1 MQVFHGKGASFIEFE
16 QQVRLWMQ
24 MTEMEPPKR
33 AAALVVH
40 MNSTARQVCLAVA
53 GDHIAKNNGAEHVV
67 NTIYREVARFLQFR
81 RTGQTTDENIAEFD
95 F

>member
-1 MQVFHGKGASFIEFE
+1 
-16 QQVRLWMQ
+16 
-24 MTEMEPPKR
+24 MTNMEPSKR

-40 MNSTARQVCLAVA
+40 MNSRARQACLAVA

-67 NTIYREVARFLQFR
+67 NTLRDYFAPATADTIYREVARFLQFR
-81 RTGQTTDENIAEFD
+81 WTGQTTDEYIAEFD

>member
-67 NTIYREVARFLQFR
+67 NTLRDYFAPATADSISLDGPNY
-81 RTGQTTDENIAEFD
+81 
-95 F
+95 